1 MARYAIVVNG
11 KVDNITRSDSA
22 LAVNWFPCDETVKI
36 GDTWTGQAFTPSL
49 NITPVPARVTM
60 RQARLALL
68 NAGKLASVDMA
79 INALSS
85 PEKEQLQIYWEY
97 STNIERT
104 SPRVAAIGAAI
115 GLDNAAIDNLFIEAN
130 KL

>member
-22 LAVNWFPCDETVKI
+22 LAANWFPCDETVKI
-36 GDTWTGQAFTPSL
+36 GDTWTAEGFAPSL
-49 NITPVPARVTM
+49 NIAPVPARVTM

-68 NAGKLASVDMA
+68 NAGKLAAVDTA
-79 INALSS
+79 INALPS

-97 STNIERT
+97 STNIERN
-104 SPRVAAIGAAI
+104 SPRVAAISAAI
-115 GLDNAAIDNLFIEAN
+115 GLDNTAIDNLFIEAN

>member
-1 MARYAIVVNG
+1 MRYAIVIDG

-22 LAVNWFPCDETVKI
+22 LADNWFPCDETVKI
-36 GDTWTGQAFTPSL
+36 GDTWTGQVFTPSE
-49 NITPVPARVTM
+49 NIIPIPARVTM

-68 NAGKLASVDMA
+68 NAGKLAAVDTA
-79 INALSS
+79 INALPS
-85 PEKEQLQIYWEY
+85 PEKEQMQIYWGY
-97 STNIERT
+97 SNVIERT
-104 SPRVAAIGAAI
+104 SPRVAAIGAAL